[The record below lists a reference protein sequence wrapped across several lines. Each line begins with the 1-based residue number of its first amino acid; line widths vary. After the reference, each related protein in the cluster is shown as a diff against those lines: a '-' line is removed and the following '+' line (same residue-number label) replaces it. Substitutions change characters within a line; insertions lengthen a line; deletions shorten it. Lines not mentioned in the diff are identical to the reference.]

1 MKLTQATVAALKL
14 PKGKSETITFDDDLP
29 GFGLR
34 MRAGGSCTWIYQYK
48 LGSQHRRVTLG
59 NAAAL
64 TVTQAR
70 KTATELHAHVRLGK
84 DPAGEKSEGRVRA
97 TETMGAIVQTY
108 LAHQRQR
115 VRPRSYAGTERHLLT
130 YSKPLLILPLVGI
143 NRRTIAARLALI
155 AAKSGAPSANRMR
168 SSLSA
173 FFAWCMREGLLESN
187 PASGTNVQ
195 PEKSRER
202 VLSGDELKL
211 IWNATAGDDDYSTIM
226 RLLMLSGQRREEI
239 GGLRWSEVLE
249 DRILLPGMRTKNGHA
264 HSVPLTATMR
274 SILAARVR
282 DGEFVF
288 GARNGKSFRGWGS
301 SKAALDRRISATGV
315 ELAHWTQHDLR
326 RTMATWLA
334 ESGTAPHIIEAI
346 LNHVNGHKSG
356 VAGIYNRANYEPQK
370 RAALEKWG
378 NHIEQ
383 LIGGKPTATI
393 IRLGA

>member
-1 MKLTQATVAALKL
+1 MKLTQAAVATLKL

-84 DPAGEKSEGRVRA
+84 DPAGEKIEGRVRA

-143 NRRTIAARLALI
+143 NRRTIAARLSVI
-155 AAKSGAPSANRMR
+155 AAKSGAASANRMR

-211 IWNATAGDDDYSTIM
+211 IWNATAGDDDYSAIM

-249 DRILLPGMRTKNGHA
+249 DRIALPGVRTKNGHA
-264 HSVPLTATMR
+264 HSVPLTSTMR

-282 DGEFVF
+282 NGEFVF
-288 GARNGKSFRGWGS
+288 GARNGQSFHGWGS

-356 VAGIYNRANYEPQK
+356 VAGVYNRANYEPQK
-370 RAALEKWG
+370 RAALERWG
-378 NHIEQ
+378 DHIET

>member
-1 MKLTQATVAALKL
+1 MKLTQAAVATLKL

-84 DPAGEKSEGRVRA
+84 DPAGEKIEGRVRA

-143 NRRTIAARLALI
+143 NRRTIAARLSVI
-155 AAKSGAPSANRMR
+155 AAKSGAASANRMR

-211 IWNATAGDDDYSTIM
+211 IWNATAGDDDYSAIM

-249 DRILLPGMRTKNGHA
+249 DRIALPGMRTKNGHA
-264 HSVPLTATMR
+264 HSVPLTTTMR
-274 SILAARVR
+274 SILAVRVR
-282 DGEFVF
+282 NGEFVF
-288 GARNGKSFRGWGS
+288 GARNGQSFRGWGS

-326 RTMATWLA
+326 RTMAT
-334 ESGTAPHIIEAI
+334 G
-346 LNHVNGHKSG
+346 
-356 VAGIYNRANYEPQK
+356 
-370 RAALEKWG
+370 
-378 NHIEQ
+378 
-383 LIGGKPTATI
+383 
-393 IRLGA
+393 